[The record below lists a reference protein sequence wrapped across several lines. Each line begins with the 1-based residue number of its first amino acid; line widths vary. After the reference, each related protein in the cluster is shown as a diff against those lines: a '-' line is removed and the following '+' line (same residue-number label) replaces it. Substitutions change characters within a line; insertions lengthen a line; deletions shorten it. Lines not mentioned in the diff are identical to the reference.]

1 MSVIV
6 DLSIFP
12 IGKGESVHGDVSKAV
27 GIIRASGLSH
37 RLGPMGT
44 SIEGGYDEV
53 MAVVR
58 DCFNAVSSESKRVYM
73 TVKLDYRADQSG
85 RIEEKVRSVEEQLN
99 ED

>member
-1 MSVIV
+1 
-6 DLSIFP
+6 
-12 IGKGESVHGDVSKAV
+12 
-27 GIIRASGLSH
+27 
-37 RLGPMGT
+37 
-44 SIEGGYDEV
+44 